1 MKLGLELSCYPYLPV
16 PLRRGFPG
24 YASSSF
30 QGAAV
35 SAQLPVPPP
44 LLWICQTYR
53 NCWLASKGLTR
64 WAEGDACGVRWAMR
78 SRGGRCGW
86 RERARCG
93 GRRCVWARDG
103 RSGREVG
110 DAGGVSEHGV
120 VEGDACGHGGRCVW
134 RGGRSAV
141 VCERRR
147 CGAEGNVRWR
157 AHRAAAC
164 AQMWRGGG
172 RCDEG
177 GHGASGAVRRGGVGC
192 VRCGDEARRYGGAGA
207 WRRGG
212 REARRHAGR
221 ARGREMRWRFGRE
234 PREGVSAVWRRAMRG
249 EKRCEVDETRACG
262 AVRSMRA

>member
-141 VCERRR
+141 MCEGAR
-147 CGAEGNVRWR
+147 CGAEGNVRWQ
-157 AHRAAAC
+157 AATC
-164 AQMWRGGG
+164 A
-172 RCDEG
+172 
-177 GHGASGAVRRGGVGC
+177 
-192 VRCGDEARRYGGAGA
+192 
-207 WRRGG
+207 
-212 REARRHAGR
+212 
-221 ARGREMRWRFGRE
+221 
-234 PREGVSAVWRRAMRG
+234 
-249 EKRCEVDETRACG
+249 KK
-262 AVRSMRA
+262 